1 MAAGRADA
9 GIVFATDAR
18 TSTDV
23 RVAYDVPPA
32 ETPGIVYPVAVLR
45 TPRQAEAT
53 RFVAFLQSPE
63 ARAIFEAAG
72 FGVRAD

>member
-1 MAAGRADA
+1 
-9 GIVFATDAR
+9 
-18 TSTDV
+18 
-23 RVAYDVPPA
+23 
-32 ETPGIVYPVAVLR
+32 VYPVAVLR